1 MAARKTTTGI
11 VRSRPRAGER
21 GRFITFEGGE
31 GAGKSTQVRRLSE
44 RLNALGIDVVAT
56 REPGGS
62 PGAEI
67 VRHLLLSGAAK
78 PLGPLAE
85 AALFAAARADHLDV
99 TIRPSLDRGSWVIS
113 DRFADSTRVYQGALG
128 NVDPKLIA
136 ALETVTVGET
146 RPDLTV
152 VLDVPADEGLARAA
166 ARSGAGADRFESESL
181 NFHRHLREAF
191 RDLALREPERCVLID
206 GRQSPDAVA
215 EAIWNAVA
223 SRLPLAS
230 TQGASS

>member
-1 MAARKTTTGI
+1 MAARKAVTATT
-11 VRSRPRAGER
+11 RSRGGARTR

-113 DRFADSTRVYQGALG
+113 DRFSDSTRVYQGALG

-136 ALETVTVGET
+136 ALESVTVGET
-146 RPDLTV
+146 KPDLTV
-152 VLDVPADEGLARAA
+152 VLDVPADEGLARAT
-166 ARSGAGADRFESESL
+166 ARSGAAADRFESESL
-181 NFHRHLREAF
+181 NFHRHLRDAF

-206 GRQSPDAVA
+206 GRQDPDAVA
-215 EAIWNAVA
+215 EAIWQAVS
-223 SRLPLAS
+223 SRLSLA
-230 TQGASS
+230 TQGAAS

>member
-1 MAARKTTTGI
+1 MAARKTVTAKKTQGT
-11 VRSRPRAGER
+11 PGPR

-31 GAGKSTQVRRLSE
+31 GAGKSTQVRRLRE
-44 RLNALGIDVVAT
+44 RLGTLGIDVVAT

-99 TIRPSLDRGSWVIS
+99 TIRPSLERGRWVIS
-113 DRFADSTRVYQGALG
+113 DRFSDSTRVYQGALG

-136 ALETVTVGET
+136 ALEAVTVGDT

-152 VLDVPADEGLARAA
+152 VLDVPADEGLARAT

-206 GRQSPDAVA
+206 GRQDPDTVA
-215 EAIWNAVA
+215 EAIWHAVA
-223 SRLPLAS
+223 SRLSLVER
-230 TQGASS
+230 GATP

>member
-1 MAARKTTTGI
+1 MAARKATTGTGKTRA
-11 VRSRPRAGER
+11 RSRPR

-99 TIRPSLDRGSWVIS
+99 TIRPAVDRGSWVIS
-113 DRFADSTRVYQGALG
+113 DRFSDSTRVYQGALG

-146 RPDLTV
+146 KPDLTV
-152 VLDVPADEGLARAA
+152 VLDVPADEGLARAT
-166 ARSGAGADRFESESL
+166 ARSGAAADRFESESL
-181 NFHRHLREAF
+181 NFHRHLRDAF

-206 GRQSPDAVA
+206 GRQDADTVA
-215 EAIWNAVA
+215 EAIWHAVA
-223 SRLPLAS
+223 SRLSLVEESATP
-230 TQGASS
+230 

>member
-1 MAARKTTTGI
+1 MPPRKAVTRPKKTQGSTGT
-11 VRSRPRAGER
+11 R

-44 RLNALGIDVVAT
+44 RLGALGINVVAT

-99 TIRPSLDRGSWVIS
+99 TIRPSLNQGSWVIS
-113 DRFADSTRVYQGALG
+113 DRFSDSTRVYQGALG

-136 ALETVTVGET
+136 ALEAVTVGET
-146 RPDLTV
+146 KPDLTI
-152 VLDVPADEGLARAA
+152 VLDIPADEGLARAT

-181 NFHRHLREAF
+181 NFHRHLRDAF

-206 GRQSPDAVA
+206 GRQDTNAVA
-215 EAIWNAVA
+215 EAIWSAVA
-223 SRLPLAS
+223 SRLSPSVQDAAS
-230 TQGASS
+230 

>member
-1 MAARKTTTGI
+1 MAPRKATAATI
-11 VRSRPRAGER
+11 KRRSQSGER

-44 RLNALGIDVVAT
+44 RLTAHGIDVVAT

-136 ALETVTVGET
+136 ALEALTVGET
-146 RPDLTV
+146 RPDLTL
-152 VLDVPADEGLARAA
+152 VLDVPADEGLARAT

-191 RDLALREPERCVLID
+191 RDLAMREPERCVLID
-206 GRQSPDAVA
+206 GRLDADAVA
-215 EAIWNAVA
+215 EAIWSAVTM
-223 SRLPLAS
+223 RLSIKS
-230 TQGASS
+230 TKGAPS

>member
-1 MAARKTTTGI
+1 MAARKAVAPIKTKAAA
-11 VRSRPRAGER
+11 RPR

-44 RLNALGIDVVAT
+44 RLGALGIDVVAT

-113 DRFADSTRVYQGALG
+113 DRFSDSTRVYQGALG

-136 ALETVTVGET
+136 ALEAVTVGET
-146 RPDLTV
+146 TPDLTV
-152 VLDVPADEGLARAA
+152 VLDVPADEGLARAT

-181 NFHRHLREAF
+181 NFHRHLRDAF

-206 GRQSPDAVA
+206 GRQDPDTVA
-215 EAIWNAVA
+215 EAIWSAVA
-223 SRLPLAS
+223 SRLSLA
-230 TQGASS
+230 QGAAS